1 MMVALLQGNASVHFI
16 GILAPADNIGRVGGS
31 SAR

>member
-1 MMVALLQGNASVHFI
+1 MMVALLQGNASIHFI
-16 GILAPADNIGRVGGS
+16 GILAPADNIAEIGGS